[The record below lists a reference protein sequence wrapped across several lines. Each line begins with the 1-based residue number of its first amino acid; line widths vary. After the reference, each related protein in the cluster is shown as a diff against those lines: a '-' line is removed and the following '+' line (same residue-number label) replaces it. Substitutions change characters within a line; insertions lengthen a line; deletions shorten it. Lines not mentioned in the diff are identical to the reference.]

1 MTNKLH
7 LFFLLCFAGFTI
19 VGCSTGKRGQTRAY
33 AYSNKKTPAGYGA
46 YAYVLLPS
54 GYSVT
59 SGPKYERML
68 HTANAFLDN
77 FLLPVNFYSTKN
89 KGDVMVTHWI
99 LKTGIPV
106 NESGT
111 ELLAN
116 YDYQAALS
124 MLTAIKM
131 AGKQGPV
138 LVAWKKPYE
147 RLDKTELKQ
156 CLIFNL
162 SRFSNEDIDRAFK
175 LWRDMLSEDV
185 KDWNKSKNKLVKFKE
200 EVRNMFQQYG
210 QTLIDLL
217 TIIY

>member
-7 LFFLLCFAGFTI
+7 LFFVLCFLGLIASSCGT
-19 VGCSTGKRGQTRAY
+19 SKSGQTRGY
-33 AYSNKKTPAGYGA
+33 AYSNKKTPTGYGA
-46 YAYVLLPS
+46 YAYVLIPS
-54 GYSVT
+54 GYSTT
-59 SGPKYERML
+59 SGPKYDRML

-77 FLLPVNFYSTKN
+77 FLLPSNFNSTKN
-89 KGDVMVTHWI
+89 KGDIMVTHWI
-99 LKTGIPV
+99 LKSGKPV
-106 NESGT
+106 KESGID
-111 ELLAN
+111 LLAQ

-131 AGKQGPV
+131 SGKQGPV

-147 RLDKTELKQ
+147 RLDKNELKQ
-156 CLIFNL
+156 CLIFDL

-185 KDWNKSKNKLVKFKE
+185 DDWNKSKNKLVKFKE